1 MRTKTLMATAA
12 ALALACAPG
21 ASQAAPVSFT
31 ELTGVTGGTLA
42 GTGVFRADLS
52 TLGLGQI
59 ASISIAD
66 NSGGLGG
73 SPGQF
78 SGFDLDAIVISTVL
92 ITDASQVGLLTS
104 AAVLDLA
111 NSVLTG
117 GTQRP
122 PTDPALFGT
131 SGGQVNN
138 AVATLDAFDGESS
151 TATPDGFVSLGDNGI
166 LSVNLVAAIAVS
178 TPLYLYIG
186 EVGNNGEVAASSV
199 TLSSTPI
206 DVPEPFSLA
215 LLGAGLAGLA
225 VVRRRR

>member
-1 MRTKTLMATAA
+1 MRTNTLMATAA

-21 ASQAAPVSFT
+21 AAQAASVSFT

-92 ITDASQVGLLTS
+92 ITDASQVGLLTR

-111 NSVLTG
+111 NSVLAG

-151 TATPDGFVSLGDNGI
+151 TVTPDGFVSLGDNGI
-166 LSVNLVAAIAVS
+166 LSVNLVAPIAVS

-186 EVGNNGEVAASSV
+186 EVGNNGEVAASNV

-225 VVRRRR
+225 MVRRRG